1 MKTTEAVKANKATG
15 FILTKEYGRF
25 AEFADSCSEF
35 GYIGICHGE
44 PGVGKSLAAAYYS
57 KWDEEIGREN
67 AVSPVAPAL
76 SKKLKACRGVLL
88 SAPVINTP
96 KIIEKTVSYRLD
108 GYSCALSKA
117 RGEKELLKIVLSQNL
132 CPLVLI
138 DEADRLNINSLEQL
152 RHMYDESGFALVLI
166 GMPGIEKRLS
176 RYPQLYSRIG
186 FSHEFCAL
194 SPDEMRFIFERKWS
208 DFGLEFSPE
217 HFPDVEALNTVI
229 RITGGNFRLIER
241 LFSQVKRILRIN
253 SMKSI
258 TKEVVEAAREC
269 LVIGRTH

>member
-1 MKTTEAVKANKATG
+1 MKTSEAIKADKATG

-67 AVSPVAPAL
+67 AVNPVAPAL
-76 SKKLKACRGVLL
+76 NKKLKACKGVLL

-108 GYSCALSKA
+108 GYSFALSKA
-117 RGEKELLKIVLSQNL
+117 RGEKELLKIVLSENL

-138 DEADRLNINSLEQL
+138 DEADRLNLNSLEQL
-152 RHMYDESGFALVLI
+152 RHMYDEAQFALVLI

-194 SPDEMRFIFERKWS
+194 SADEMRFIFERRWS
-208 DFGLEFSPE
+208 DFGLAFNPE
-217 HFPDVEALNTVI
+217 DFPDVEALNTII

-241 LFSQVKRILRIN
+241 LFSQIKRILRIN
-253 SMKSI
+253 SMKNI
-258 TKEVVEAAREC
+258 TKEVVEAARKC
-269 LVIGRTH
+269 LVIGQTQ